1 MKVVIILAFIVALLA
16 PEAHARTRNEF
27 QQNSEAAFAKPEKDG
42 FFFYRDKN
50 EAVTPEA
57 QAKSEKPAPEPERF
71 NGKIPWEAVERM
83 HPDDFAKLVDDV
95 QKWSIQDP
103 QPERLKD
110 YMTLQRVAIL
120 RSENYSRAWA
130 QVLKENPALDPTVSR
145 PPTRIGSRVEAQIR
159 SEETSTIIGEMKDQM
174 GILFFTRT
182 GCRYCD
188 EQRTI
193 LLGFME
199 NWGWQNIQEIN
210 VNEFP
215 DAAAEYGVQLVPD
228 LFVVG
233 NVGDDIR
240 RQRLRAGLTTRQEI
254 EAGLAEAYSQWFL
267 GRSYL
272 TPQEAES
279 EAVFLQFLQKQLEN
293 STKPPGGQTIG
304 VSGQYQRS
312 SP

>member
-1 MKVVIILAFIVALLA
+1 MNRFAFLMLGLLLLA
-16 PEAHARTRNEF
+16 PAAHSRERNDF

-42 FFFYRDKN
+42 FFFYRDQ
-50 EAVTPEA
+50 VEA
-57 QAKSEKPAPEPERF
+57 QPPGVLPKAEAPKPAPTRF
-71 NGKIPWEAVERM
+71 DGTIPWDELERM

-130 QVLKENPALDPTVSR
+130 QVLRDNPALDPTVSR

-159 SEETSTIIGEMKDQM
+159 NEETSSIIAEMKDQM

-188 EQRTI
+188 EQRAI

-199 NWGWQNIQEIN
+199 EWGWQNVQEIN

-233 NVGDDIR
+233 NVGEEIR

-254 EAGLAEAYSQWFL
+254 EAGLAEAYSIWFL

-272 TPQEAES
+272 PPQQAENEA
-279 EAVFLQFLQKQLEN
+279 AFLQFLQSRL
-293 STKPPGGQTIG
+293 SGSSSPPGPDPRFAAGDNRN
-304 VSGQYQRS
+304 SAR
-312 SP
+312 